1 MAGSASQNI
10 DTLYYFLQEVQ
21 NLDKHGQEEKGD
33 PLQELLLAS
42 AQRQKK
48 VGCLEKSNFTE

>member
-10 DTLYYFLQEVQ
+10 DTLYYLKEVQ
-21 NLDKHGQEEKGD
+21 NLDKHGHEGKGV
-33 PLQELLLAS
+33 PLQGLLLAS

-48 VGCLEKSNFTE
+48 VGCLEKNNFTE